1 MEARLADRRPGPGG
15 LVRAVP
21 AGGLPLGG
29 TLVQPPEAVGVLI
42 VTISAAA
49 GYALAAA
56 VTAGYRGRRD
66 GAEHRG
72 QDG

>member
-1 MEARLADRRPGPGG
+1 MEARLAGG
-15 LVRAVP
+15 LTVVGMRFR
-21 AGGLPLGG
+21 
-29 TLVQPPEAVGVLI
+29 TPEGIGVLI

-49 GYALAAA
+49 GYALAAVA
-56 VTAGYRGRRD
+56 TAGYRGRRD